1 MNHAAGL
8 ADRIEVVAGSFEAI
22 PAEDARFDLAWS
34 QDAILHSGCRNRV
47 LAEIDRVLKPG
58 GELVFTDPLQA
69 DDCPEGALAPV
80 LERLQL
86 LSLGSFAFYRDQ
98 ARRLGWEE
106 VAVIELRDQL
116 VTHYRRVAEELYA
129 RRSRLA
135 GLVSDAY
142 SEPMLKGL
150 GNWIEAGDRGWL
162 TWGVMH
168 FRKPA

>member
-1 MNHAAGL
+1 
-8 ADRIEVVAGSFEAI
+8 
-22 PAEDARFDLAWS
+22 
-34 QDAILHSGCRNRV
+34 V

-69 DDCPEGALAPV
+69 NDCPEGVLAPV

-86 LSLGSFAFYRDQ
+86 LSLGSFAFY
-98 ARRLGWEE
+98 WEE

-142 SEPMLKGL
+142 SEHMLKGL

-168 FRKPA
+168 YAVSASPCCCC